1 MSIDSRRQIHV
12 KGPPESQSR
21 APGAPGA
28 QTRQHARQTQEYV
41 QPDRAEFDRA
51 QSEHGQPDRE
61 QSDHSPSDEHVGA
74 LVSQAVRQL
83 GQLARD
89 EFRLAQAEMAAN
101 RRHLGFGGGLFG
113 GAGLMAF
120 IGVQAIAACVIA
132 ALAEAMPVWLAAL
145 IVGVAAVVTAAVM
158 ALLGKKQVQRLGS
171 AFEES
176 VDSVKADV
184 AALKE
189 AGHR

>member
-1 MSIDSRRQIHV
+1 MMSIDSRRQIHV
-12 KGPPESQSR
+12 KDPPKSQSR
-21 APGAPGA
+21 GRSQDRIHDQSTS
-28 QTRQHARQTQEYV
+28 QTRTAS
-41 QPDRAEFDRA
+41 QPRAETQDH
-51 QSEHGQPDRE
+51 S
-61 QSDHSPSDEHVGA
+61 HSPSDEHVGA
-74 LVSQAVRQL
+74 LVSQAARQL

-89 EFRLAQAEMAAN
+89 EVRLAQAELAAN

-120 IGVQAIAACVIA
+120 IGVQAIGACVIA
-132 ALAEAMPVWLAAL
+132 ALAEALPVWLAAL
-145 IVGVAAVVTAAVM
+145 IVGVAALGAAGVM
-158 ALLGKKQVQRLGS
+158 ALLGKKQVQQVVPVVG
-171 AFEES
+171 ES